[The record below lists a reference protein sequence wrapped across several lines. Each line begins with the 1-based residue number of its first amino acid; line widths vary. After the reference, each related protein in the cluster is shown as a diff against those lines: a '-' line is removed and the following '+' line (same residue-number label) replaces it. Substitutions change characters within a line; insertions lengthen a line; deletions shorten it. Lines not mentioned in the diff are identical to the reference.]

1 MEYQCEDTK
10 NNETTFDYIQSD
22 RKIDIIT
29 FFFIFLTS
37 SYVVARDV
45 VPSSIVIFIWILILG
60 YLVFHSR
67 FVPKKAAFIPV
78 LICAMYIFLYAVRE
92 NDIIVGIKNLFG
104 LVAASFYIFNFNIN
118 QIRDSIIRVVKFITI
133 ISLVC
138 FASYLLIPQLN
149 SLLVINK
156 EGISYSCLGIYVHMV
171 GYSRNCG
178 MFWEPGAF
186 QAFINVALL
195 LEISKKEP
203 KYSTMLIFCIGVLTT
218 FSKTGYVAV
227 LIMLIIYILT
237 KTDLSTSGLGKL
249 LILGLMVFV
258 VLFAFKDRIFGS
270 SQNTVFGKINTFFE
284 YEEFNNTRR
293 TSASARYFALK
304 KPFEVFTQNPILG
317 VGSQKLKELTYS
329 YTLGNLTCTF
339 VNWLAMYGI
348 LYGGIILAGYY
359 KISSYLFNK
368 RIVVFLCFIN
378 FFVITMSE
386 DFSINPFFYI
396 IPFMAYAVNKES

>member
-1 MEYQCEDTK
+1 MEYRCEDTM

-29 FFFIFLTS
+29 FLFIFLTS

-45 VPSSIVIFIWILILG
+45 IPSSIVIFIWVLILG

-67 FVPKKAAFIPV
+67 FVHKKAAFVPV
-78 LICAMYIFLYAVRE
+78 LICVMYIVLYAVRE

-104 LVAASFYIFNFNIN
+104 LVAASFYIFNFNIY

-149 SLLVINK
+149 SLLVISK
-156 EGISYSCLGIYVHMV
+156 EGISYSCLGIYVHMI

-186 QAFINVALL
+186 QAFINIALL
-195 LEISKKEP
+195 LEISKK
-203 KYSTMLIFCIGVLTT
+203 KTNNSTILLFCIGVLTT
-218 FSKTGYVAV
+218 FSTTGYVAV
-227 LIMLIIYILT
+227 FITLIIYILT
-237 KTDLSTSGLGKL
+237 KTDLSASSLGKL
-249 LILGLMVFV
+249 LILVLSVFV
-258 VLFAFKDRIFGS
+258 ILVAFKDRIFGF

-284 YEEFNNTRR
+284 YQEYNNTRR
-293 TSASARYFALK
+293 TSASARYFAFI
-304 KPFEVFTQNPILG
+304 KPFEVFLQNPLFG
-317 VGSQKLKELTYS
+317 VGSYKLKELTYF

-339 VNWLAMYGI
+339 VNWLAMYGA

-359 KISSYLFNK
+359 KMSRYLLNGK
-368 RIVVFLCFIN
+368 MVALLCFIN

-396 IPFMAYAVNKES
+396 IPFAVYAISKEA